1 MSICSRVF
9 FCREIIGR
17 FWGVYVSKIPF
28 IFHPKYECL
37 VVLSGSSVGT
47 ESACSAGDMGS
58 IPGLGRFP
66 GEGNAKTTPVSLPG
80 KIPWTEEPGGLQ
92 SMGPQRVGYAW
103 VTNTCTFSQIT
114 SFTLWKAQSSS
125 KEYWISLVLKLF
137 FFFIN
142 KTSKRNRTLEKTH
155 APHVR
160 ISTIHNSQRHGGKV
174 SVHRQR
180 NG

>member
-17 FWGVYVSKIPF
+17 FLGVCVSKIPF
-28 IFHPKYECL
+28 IFHPKYEYL

-58 IPGLGRFP
+58 IPGSGRFP

-92 SMGPQRVGYAW
+92 SMGPQRVGCAW

-114 SFTLWKAQSSS
+114 SFTLWKAQSGS